1 MERQDLQPIIN
12 TYHNFL
18 STVTLDYVRP
28 LMNKIEWEDRLIE
41 IKGSKGVGK
50 TTLILQHI
58 RMAFPNVDD
67 TLYVSLDNLW
77 FKSHTL
83 KELADWLY
91 AQGVRYLFLDEVHYY
106 PHWQTAIKNL
116 IDEYAELHI
125 VFTGS
130 SMLQLE
136 AGEGDLS
143 RRMIDYRLP
152 GLSFREYLQFEGVAE
167 FPSCSI
173 EDILQKHVPVSFAV
187 KEKLGSIQPYFNE
200 YLEHGYYPFYKAVR
214 SGYEIRLQHIVNQ
227 VLERDY
233 PRIDDVT
240 VPTIEKTKK
249 MLMVLAQ
256 NVPQMPTMS
265 TLYGQ
270 LETGRNQGL
279 KMLYALQR
287 ANLLMLL
294 SDNTKNLKTL
304 GRPEKIFLHNTNLMY
319 ALGAKIEIGTV
330 RETFFLNQLS
340 EVLPVCYPAKGDFLV
355 DNKYLFEVGGANKT
369 FEQIKDVPD
378 SFLAVDNTETGY
390 KNRIPLWLFGFLY

>member
-1 MERQDLQPIIN
+1 M
-12 TYHNFL
+12 
-18 STVTLDYVRP
+18 
-28 LMNKIEWEDRLIE
+28 
-41 IKGSKGVGK
+41 
-50 TTLILQHI
+50 
-58 RMAFPNVDD
+58 
-67 TLYVSLDNLW
+67 
-77 FKSHTL
+77 
-83 KELADWLY
+83 
-91 AQGVRYLFLDEVHYY
+91 
-106 PHWQTAIKNL
+106 
-116 IDEYAELHI
+116 
-125 VFTGS
+125 
-130 SMLQLE
+130 
-136 AGEGDLS
+136 
-143 RRMIDYRLP
+143 
-152 GLSFREYLQFEGVAE
+152 
-167 FPSCSI
+167 
-173 EDILQKHVPVSFAV
+173 
-187 KEKLGSIQPYFNE
+187 
-200 YLEHGYYPFYKAVR
+200 
-214 SGYEIRLQHIVNQ
+214 
-227 VLERDY
+227 LERDY
-233 PRIDDVT
+233 PMIDEVT

-287 ANLLMLL
+287 ADLLMLL